1 VKTPVGIPEED
12 LFFWGPIMADPPMAT
27 LAQMQDGTYSI
38 DDVLDMNLI
47 LRWKA
52 EQMAKK

>member
-1 VKTPVGIPEED
+1 
-12 LFFWGPIMADPPMAT
+12 MAT

-38 DDVLDMNLI
+38 DDVLTMNLI